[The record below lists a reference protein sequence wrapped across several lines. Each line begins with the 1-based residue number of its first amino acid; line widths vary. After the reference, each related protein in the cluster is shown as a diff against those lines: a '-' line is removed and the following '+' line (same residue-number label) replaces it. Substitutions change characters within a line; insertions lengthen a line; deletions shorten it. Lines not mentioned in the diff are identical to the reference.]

1 MQQQYTTNESYN
13 KIKKYNIYI
22 YIKQKNTIKQKPYIA
37 KYD

>member
-22 YIKQKNTIKQKPYIA
+22 YKTKKYNKTKTIYSKI
-37 KYD
+37 